1 MPARDQDPQ
10 ARGAFVA
17 AAETLVRL
25 VLAAVPPSARDVI
38 DLYAGVGLFAL
49 PACTCVRAE
58 LARYGCTCPA
68 SDPSDD
74 EVTAPLTAAVV
85 WALYASPNT
94 AIDVAAPLK
103 VAIQLVVFAVA
114 AGALAHTG
122 KPRLA
127 ATFAALAVANTALIA
142 IWGQ

>member
-1 MPARDQDPQ
+1 VERQTHPCADDPTRHPAQ
-10 ARGAFVA
+10 AQATENRRVDVLISFLHNANLIARLALEA
-17 AAETLVRL
+17 AALLTLSYWGLHLDRHTAVRIGMGI
-25 VLAAVPPSARDVI
+25 A
-38 DLYAGVGLFAL
+38 
-49 PACTCVRAE
+49 
-58 LARYGCTCPA
+58 
-68 SDPSDD
+68 
-74 EVTAPLTAAVV
+74 APLTAAVV

-127 ATFAALAVANTALIA
+127 ATFAALAVANTALIT